1 MVIGQTGPA
10 RVHLKATDEPEVN
23 LFKKIVM
30 IIIIAK
36 YVANELM

>member
-10 RVHLKATDEPEVN
+10 RIHLKATDEPEVN
-23 LFKKIVM
+23 LLKRIVV

-36 YVANELM
+36 YVAKKLM